1 MKQCGCGC
9 LKKPLFIY
17 KWIEKVGGAAGA
29 VFLLVAVVI
38 GVLSAPQLISN
49 PRIYWRSWILG
60 SIYQPIG
67 CIFGYVLWNGISS
80 MPLAYAPRV
89 CPSRMPLTYAPPYIA
104 GGNYICKGGA
114 F

>member
-49 PRIYWRSWILG
+49 PRIYWRSWVLG

-67 CIFGYVLWNGISS
+67 CIFGYVNGISS

-89 CPSRMPLTYAPPYIA
+89 CPPLHR
-104 GGNYICKGGA
+104 GGKLYMQGGGILA
-114 F
+114 S